1 MLPNYGLLQQ
11 AHCKERWKITPD
23 SSSSKDFALVLSL
36 LLCFISRLVWNLSS
50 KEGCYVLAVLR
61 HPLNTSH
68 LTPYIGFFFSIMN
81 IGNVS
86 ALFICTSILN
96 IEHLMIDSK
105 LLNLYQLLS
114 FDYNR
119 HDDKVFNSILISWN
133 SICNLWVNAW
143 ALISLEVLYLTYL
156 EEERDYGADFPL
168 GKKKT
173 ILYLQLHQRLEIKFH
188 SLYFKFLPYQSFLS
202 PSPLVLHHWAFFNN
216 HWAEMNHWLNSS
228 WGACTLLVPFFSYF
242 IKCTG
247 YYFFN
252 SSL

>member
-1 MLPNYGLLQQ
+1 MSRLALQHLSISTSC
-11 AHCKERWKITPD
+11 AWVGRCCLITGFFNRPTARRD
-23 SSSSKDFALVLSL
+23 GRSPQTPAVLRIFALVLSL
-36 LLCFISRLVWNLSS
+36 LLCFISQLVWNLSS

-96 IEHLMIDSK
+96 IEHLMIDNK
-105 LLNLYQLLS
+105 LLNFYQLLS
-114 FDYNR
+114 FDYLYNR

-156 EEERDYGADFPL
+156 EGERDYGA
-168 GKKKT
+168 
-173 ILYLQLHQRLEIKFH
+173 EI
-188 SLYFKFLPYQSFLS
+188 FL
-202 PSPLVLHHWAFFNN
+202 
-216 HWAEMNHWLNSS
+216 
-228 WGACTLLVPFFSYF
+228 
-242 IKCTG
+242 
-247 YYFFN
+247 
-252 SSL
+252 

>member
-1 MLPNYGLLQQ
+1 MAACSEQTCSAASQHLNILCLSGQMLPNYGLLQQ

-96 IEHLMIDSK
+96 IEHLMIDNK
-105 LLNLYQLLS
+105 LLNFYQLLS
-114 FDYNR
+114 FDYLYNR

-133 SICNLWVNAW
+133 SICNLWVNA
-143 ALISLEVLYLTYL
+143 
-156 EEERDYGADFPL
+156 
-168 GKKKT
+168 
-173 ILYLQLHQRLEIKFH
+173 
-188 SLYFKFLPYQSFLS
+188 
-202 PSPLVLHHWAFFNN
+202 
-216 HWAEMNHWLNSS
+216 
-228 WGACTLLVPFFSYF
+228 
-242 IKCTG
+242 
-247 YYFFN
+247 
-252 SSL
+252 